1 MFYDQAKIYVKS
13 GDGGDGCV
21 AFRREK
27 FVPHGGPAGGD
38 GGKGGDVVLEVNPH
52 LNTLYRFS
60 RKRHFK
66 AKRGEHGR
74 GKNRIGANGA
84 DVIVEVPPGTVVRD
98 ADTGE
103 LLADLTEPGQRFVAA
118 RGGRGG
124 RGNSRFA
131 SATNQAPRMAEGGE
145 PGEERWL
152 ALELKLL
159 ADVGLVGLPNAG
171 KSTLLAAVS
180 AARPKI
186 APYPFTTLQPNL
198 GVVVLDDYTS
208 MVLADIPGLIEG
220 ASQGAGLGHE
230 FLRHIERTR
239 LLIHLL
245 DGAGEDPLEAF
256 DTINAELA
264 AFDERLAARP
274 SALSRSAEPPA
285 LVTAGASGSRRSLRT
300 KPQIVAFNKM
310 DLPDAQELWPLVRDE
325 LRARGY
331 EVFSISGLTR
341 QGARELLY
349 RTAQVLAEL
358 PPPDAASAIEAPVLR
373 PDLEEDHFTIERDE
387 VGWRVRGARIER
399 VALRTRWDLHEAVNR
414 FQKTLERMG
423 ITQALEEAGVQVG
436 DTVFI
441 GEAELEWGE

>member
-1 MFYDQAKIYVKS
+1 MFYDQAKINVTS

-27 FVPHGGPAGGD
+27 YIPHGGPAGGD
-38 GGKGGDVVLEVNPH
+38 GGKGGDVVLVVNRH
-52 LNTLYRFS
+52 LNTLYYFS

-66 AKRGEHGR
+66 AERGQHGR
-74 GKNRIGANGA
+74 GKNQTGASGA
-84 DVIVEVPPGTVVRD
+84 DLIVEVPPGTVVRD

-103 LLADLTEPGQRFVAA
+103 LLADLTELDQRFVSV

-124 RGNSRFA
+124 RGNARFA
-131 SATNQAPRMAEGGE
+131 TATNQAPRMAERGD

-152 ALELKLL
+152 ELELKLL

-186 APYPFTTLQPNL
+186 ADYPFTTLQPHL
-198 GVVVLDDYTS
+198 GVAVLDDFVS
-208 MVLADIPGLIEG
+208 VVLADIPGLIEG

-230 FLRHIERTR
+230 FLRHVERTR

-245 DGAGEDPLEAF
+245 DGAGQDPLDAF

-264 AFDERLAARP
+264 AFDERLAA
-274 SALSRSAEPPA
+274 
-285 LVTAGASGSRRSLRT
+285 

-310 DLPDAQELWPLVRDE
+310 DLPDAQALWPLVRDE
-325 LRARGY
+325 LVARGH
-331 EVFSISGLTR
+331 EVMAISGFTR
-341 QGARELLY
+341 QGTRELLY
-349 RTAQVLAEL
+349 RAAQRLSEL
-358 PPPDAASAIEAPVLR
+358 PPPETVRTVETPVLR
-373 PDLEEDHFTIERDE
+373 PDLEDDHFTIERADK
-387 VGWRVRGARIER
+387 GWHVRGARIER
-399 VALRTRWDLHEAVNR
+399 LARKTRWDLHEAVNR
-414 FQKTLERMG
+414 FQKTLERLD
-423 ITQALEEAGVQVG
+423 ITRALEKAGVQTG

-441 GEAELEWGE
+441 GEIELEWGEDADADEIEE

>member
-1 MFYDQAKIYVKS
+1 MFYDEAKINVKS

-27 FVPHGGPAGGD
+27 YVPHGGPSGGD
-38 GGKGGDVVLEVNPH
+38 GGKGGDVVLAVNPH
-52 LNTLYRFS
+52 LNTLYYFS

-66 AKRGEHGR
+66 AERGQHGR
-74 GKNRIGANGA
+74 GKNQTGASGA
-84 DVIVEVPPGTVVRD
+84 DLVVEVPPGTIVRD
-98 ADTGE
+98 ADTGG
-103 LLADLTEPGQRFVAA
+103 LLADLTDLDQRFVAA

-124 RGNSRFA
+124 RGNARFA
-131 SATNQAPRMAEGGE
+131 TATNQAPRMAERGG

-152 ALELKLL
+152 ELELKLL

-186 APYPFTTLQPNL
+186 ADYPFTTLQPNL

-208 MVLADIPGLIEG
+208 IVLADIPGLIEG

-230 FLRHIERTR
+230 FLRHVERTR
-239 LLIHLL
+239 LLVHLL

-264 AFDERLAARP
+264 AFDQQLAA
-274 SALSRSAEPPA
+274 
-285 LVTAGASGSRRSLRT
+285 

-310 DLPDAQELWPLVRDE
+310 DLPDARALWPLVRDE
-325 LRARGY
+325 LVARGY
-331 EVFSISGLTR
+331 QVVAISGMAR
-341 QGARELLY
+341 QGTRELLY
-349 RTAQVLAEL
+349 RVAQRLSEL
-358 PPPDAASAIEAPVLR
+358 PLPETLQKAETPVLR
-373 PDLEEDHFTIERDE
+373 PDLEDDDFTIERTNK
-387 VGWRVRGARIER
+387 GWHVRGARIER
-399 VALRTRWDLHEAVNR
+399 LVRIMRWDLHEAVYR
-414 FQKTLERMG
+414 FQKTLERLG
-423 ITQALEEAGVQVG
+423 ITQALEKAGVQTG

-441 GEAELEWGE
+441 GEIELEWGEDADTDEIEA

>member
-1 MFYDQAKIYVKS
+1 MFYDEAKIYVRS

-27 FVPHGGPAGGD
+27 YIPHGGPAGGD
-38 GGKGGDVVLEVNPH
+38 GGKGGEVVLAVSSH
-52 LNTLYRFS
+52 LNTLYYFS

-66 AKRGEHGR
+66 AGRGQHGR
-74 GKNRIGANGA
+74 GKNQTGANGA
-84 DVIVEVPPGTVVRD
+84 DVIVEVPPGTVVRN

-103 LLADLTEPGQRFVAA
+103 LLADLTQPGQNFIAA

-124 RGNSRFA
+124 RGNARFA
-131 SATNQAPRMAEGGE
+131 SSTNQAPRMAERGE

-152 ALELKLL
+152 ELELKVL

-186 APYPFTTLQPNL
+186 ADYPFTTLQPNL

-208 MVLADIPGLIEG
+208 IVLADIPGLIDG

-256 DTINAELA
+256 EAINAELA
-264 AFDERLAARP
+264 AFDERMGTDTSGP
-274 SALSRSAEPPA
+274 SL
-285 LVTAGASGSRRSLRT
+285 GT
-300 KPQIVAFNKM
+300 KPQIVAFNKV
-310 DLPDAQELWPLVRDE
+310 DLPDAQALWPLVRDE
-325 LRARGY
+325 LRGRGY
-331 EVFSISGLTR
+331 EVMEVSGLAR
-341 QGARELLY
+341 QGTRELIQ
-349 RTAQVLAEL
+349 RAAQRLAEL
-358 PPPDAASAIEAPVLR
+358 PPPETSTAVETPVLR
-373 PDLEEDHFTIERDE
+373 PDLEEDHFTVEQE
-387 VGWRVRGARIER
+387 GNSWRVRGRRIER
-399 VALRTRWDLHEAVNR
+399 LARTTRWDLHEAVSR

-423 ITQALEEAGVQVG
+423 ITRALEEAGVQVG
-436 DTVFI
+436 DMVFI
-441 GEAELEWGE
+441 GEIELEWGE